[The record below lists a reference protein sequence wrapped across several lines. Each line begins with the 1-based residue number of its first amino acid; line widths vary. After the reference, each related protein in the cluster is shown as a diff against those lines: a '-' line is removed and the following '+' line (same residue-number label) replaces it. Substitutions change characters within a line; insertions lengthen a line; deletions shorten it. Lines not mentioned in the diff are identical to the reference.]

1 MTIFQDPGIGGY
13 HSLDEM
19 VKYRV
24 ERSDLALIE
33 ARDSIIK
40 GNNITAVNRLY
51 YSCFYIINAL
61 FAKRQL
67 YAKSHSGIKT
77 LFNEKF
83 VKTGI
88 INSSYSSI
96 YNELFNKRMKGDY
109 EDFIEFSR
117 MEVEYFLTPAEEFI
131 NEIKTILV
139 SSNEK

>member
-13 HSLDEM
+13 HSLDEL

-24 ERSDLALIE
+24 ERSDLSFVEAKEAIE
-33 ARDSIIK
+33 K
-40 GNNITAVNRLY
+40 GNYLTAVNRLY
-51 YSCFYIINAL
+51 YSCFYIVNAL

-83 VKTGI
+83 VKTGM
-88 INSSYSSI
+88 INPDNTSI

-109 EDFIEFSR
+109 EDFVEFSK
-117 MEVEYFLTPAEEFI
+117 MEVNYFLAPTEAFI
-131 NEIKTILV
+131 NEIKRVLA
-139 SSNEK
+139 S